1 MARCVSIFYVE
12 VSNVERVAVV
22 PGSFDPITY
31 GHLDII
37 ERASRV
43 FDKLYISVLK
53 NSSKDGLFD
62 TEERLALI
70 RETTK
75 NLDNVEVVSFNGL
88 LIDFCHTVNARA
100 IIRGLRAVSDFEYE
114 MQLTSMN
121 RKLDSSIETIYMM
134 TNNNYSFISS
144 SIVKEVAK
152 YNGKIEDVVPP
163 VVEAAL
169 AKKFNH

>member
-1 MARCVSIFYVE
+1 M
-12 VSNVERVAVV
+12 ERVAVV

>member
-1 MARCVSIFYVE
+1 MQ
-12 VSNVERVAVV
+12 RVAVV

-37 ERASRV
+37 ERSSKV
-43 FDKLYISVLK
+43 FDKLYISVLR
-53 NSSKDGLFD
+53 NSSKQGLFD
-62 TEERLALI
+62 IDERLELI
-70 RETTK
+70 RATTK
-75 NLDNVEVVSFNGL
+75 NLENIEVVSFDGL

-152 YNGKIEDVVPP
+152 YGGKVEDVVPP
-163 VVEAAL
+163 VVETAL
-169 AKKFNH
+169 AKKFNFEE

>member
-1 MARCVSIFYVE
+1 MSIFYVE

-53 NSSKDGLFD
+53 NSSKNGLFD